1 MSEDKIQAQAF
12 QWLHNTYPLLR
23 NLFFAVPNGG
33 SRHIVEAMK
42 LKATGVIAGIPDMIL
57 LYNGTAIGFEFKA
70 EKGILSDAQLKV
82 HFIWNLNGYKVYM
95 VRSFEQFETIIKKIV
110 I

>member
-1 MSEDKIQAQAF
+1 MSEDKIQAASF

-33 SRHIVEAMK
+33 TRNIVEAMK
-42 LKATGVIAGIPDMIL
+42 LKATGTIPGIPDTIL
-57 LYNGTAIGFEFKA
+57 LYAGTCIGFEFKA
-70 EKGILSDAQLKV
+70 EKGVISDAQRKV
-82 HFIWNLNGYKVYM
+82 HVTWMLNGYKVYI
-95 VRSFEQFETIIKKIV
+95 VRSFSEFQTIIKKIV

>member
-1 MSEDKIQAQAF
+1 MSEDKIQAESF

-33 SRHIVEAMK
+33 TRNIVEAMK
-42 LKATGVIAGIPDMIL
+42 LKATGTIPGIPDMIM
-57 LYNGTAIGFEFKA
+57 LYAGTCIGFEFKT
-70 EKGILSDAQLKV
+70 EIGIVSDAQKKV
-82 HFIWNLNGYKVYM
+82 HMVWKLNGYKVYV
-95 VRSFEQFETIIKKIV
+95 VRSFEQFQTIIKKIV